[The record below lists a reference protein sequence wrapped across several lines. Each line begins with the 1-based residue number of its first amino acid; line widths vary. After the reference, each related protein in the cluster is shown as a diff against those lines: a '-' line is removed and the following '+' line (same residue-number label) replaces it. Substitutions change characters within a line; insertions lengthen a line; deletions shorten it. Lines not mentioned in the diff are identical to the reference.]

1 MATHSEMFEILVD
14 PRRRQILEALR
25 GKELPVTTLVD
36 AVGIHQSGVSRHLG
50 LLLQAGFVTVSAAGS
65 HRLYALRHERFR
77 QLAAWTSRFLEPRA
91 RRDRRA
97 TARGRA

>member
-25 GKELPVTTLVD
+25 GKALPVSTLVD
-36 AVGIHQSGVSRHLG
+36 AVGIHQSGGSRHLG
-50 LLLQAGFVTVSAAGS
+50 LLLQAGFVSVRADVS

-77 QLAAWTSRFLEPRA
+77 QLAAWPSRFLEPRA